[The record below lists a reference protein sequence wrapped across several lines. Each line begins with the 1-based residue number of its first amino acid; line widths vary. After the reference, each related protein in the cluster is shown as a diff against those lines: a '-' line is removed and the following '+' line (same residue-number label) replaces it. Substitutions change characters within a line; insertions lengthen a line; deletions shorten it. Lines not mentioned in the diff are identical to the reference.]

1 MGLRFS
7 LRSVRNAL
15 QQNDGVVELT
25 VDADERKFLQ
35 WMERNALN

>member
-25 VDADERKFLQ
+25 VDADERKSLH
-35 WMERNALN
+35 WMARNGLN